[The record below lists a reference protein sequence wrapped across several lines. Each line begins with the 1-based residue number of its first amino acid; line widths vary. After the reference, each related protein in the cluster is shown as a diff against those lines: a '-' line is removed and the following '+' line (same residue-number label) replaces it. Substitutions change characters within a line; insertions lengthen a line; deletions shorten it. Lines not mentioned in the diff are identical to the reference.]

1 MRPTGRASR
10 PAGSVPRVID
20 LHTHS
25 TVSDGSEAPERIVEM
40 AHEVG
45 CSAVALT
52 DHDSLAGLAQA
63 RMRAEALGLRLVS
76 GCEVSCLPIASGGV
90 HVLVYF
96 VDDPT
101 SPLGLE
107 LDRLRDD
114 RRTRNLAL
122 VERLDELGIPVTLPM
137 VAAHAGS
144 DEGIGRPHFAQAMVD
159 VGAVGSVDEAFERFL
174 GNGGLAYVPKGR
186 LTVADVCRLA
196 RDSGGVPV
204 LAHPTT
210 MGLTGDAL
218 AAVVRDMAE
227 AGLGGLE
234 AIYGRYSPQT
244 QDRPRKS
251 GPPVRPGADRWL
263 RFPRCHQTRP
273 PRRDG
278 DGRPEGARPGAR
290 SARGG
295 PRRLKPQA
303 GSSRPRHKGTGRPIG
318 CSYGQR
324 T

>member
-1 MRPTGRASR
+1 
-10 PAGSVPRVID
+10 VID

-25 TVSDGSEAPERIVEM
+25 TVSDGSEAPERIVEL

-52 DHDSLAGLAQA
+52 DHDSLAGLSRA
-63 RMRAEALGLRLVS
+63 RLRADELGLRLVA
-76 GCEVSCLPIASGGV
+76 GCEVSCLPISSGGV

-114 RRTRNLAL
+114 RRARNLAL
-122 VERLDELGIPVTLPM
+122 IERLDELGIPVTYPM

-144 DEGIGRPHFAQAMVD
+144 DEGIGRPHFAQALVD
-159 VGAVGSVDEAFERFL
+159 VGTVGSVDEAFERFL
-174 GNGGLAYVPKGR
+174 GNGGVAYIPKGR

-210 MGLTGDAL
+210 MGLAGDDL
-218 AAVVRDMAE
+218 AGAVREMAE

-234 AIYGRYSPQT
+234 AVYGRYSPQT
-244 QDRPRKS
+244 RTDLGNLARRFGLVPTGGS
-251 GPPVRPGADRWL
+251 DFHGA
-263 RFPRCHQTRP
+263 T
-273 PRRDG
+273 
-278 DGRPEGARPGAR
+278 
-290 SARGG
+290 
-295 PRRLKPQA
+295 KPDL
-303 GSSRPRHKGTGRPIG
+303 HVGTGTGDLKVPDRVLD
-318 CSYGQR
+318 QLEAAR
-324 T
+324 TT

>member
-1 MRPTGRASR
+1 
-10 PAGSVPRVID
+10 
-20 LHTHS
+20 
-25 TVSDGSEAPERIVEM
+25 
-40 AHEVG
+40 
-45 CSAVALT
+45 
-52 DHDSLAGLAQA
+52 
-63 RMRAEALGLRLVS
+63 MRADELGLRLVS

-114 RRTRNLAL
+114 RRARNLAL
-122 VERLDELGIPVTLPM
+122 VERLDELGIPVTFPM

-144 DEGIGRPHFAQAMVD
+144 DEGIGRPHFAQALVD

-174 GNGGLAYVPKGR
+174 GNGGVAYIPKGR

-218 AAVVRDMAE
+218 AGVVRDMAE

-244 QDRPRKS
+244 QDRPRQS

-295 PRRLKPQA
+295 PAPPEA
-303 GSSRPRHKGTGRPIG
+303 GHPVRGTVPGRATKGTGRPIG
-318 CSYGQR
+318 CRYDQR